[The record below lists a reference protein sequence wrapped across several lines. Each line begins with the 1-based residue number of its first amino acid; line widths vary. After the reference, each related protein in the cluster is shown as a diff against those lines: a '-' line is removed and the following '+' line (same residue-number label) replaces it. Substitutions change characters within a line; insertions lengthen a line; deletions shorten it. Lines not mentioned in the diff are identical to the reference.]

1 MWPFKTNA
9 PQTTS
14 PDSEEID
21 LVNMVIATH
30 AVIRFKPD
38 GEIEWANA
46 AFLEVLGYT
55 LDEIRGQNHS
65 LFVDKTY
72 REGAEYASFWD
83 RLRKGETFTS
93 QFPRVTKS
101 GETVFIQACYS
112 PVIGDD
118 GKVRAVIKVASDIT
132 DRQLAITDIKK
143 SLEALSTGDLTR
155 HVAPCNAP
163 DLNALGETYNAC
175 MTQLAELIKNVKN
188 VSTDVSRTADEMMET
203 TDDLSRRTETQAATL
218 EQTAAAVDQ
227 LTSTA
232 RSAAS
237 NANEVR
243 NVANQTRT
251 AAEGGRTLVANL
263 TAAMDKIEGSSSQ
276 ISQIIAVIEGI
287 AFQTNLLALNAGVE
301 AARAGDSGRGFA
313 VVASEVRGLAQRSSE
328 SANEIKAL
336 IQSSSEHVGEGSD
349 LVNRATTEF
358 ETIFQGVNGISDRVK
373 EIAHGMEEQS
383 QTLAEINASVSQLDQ
398 VTQQNAAMVQE
409 SRDSGTRLQG
419 GARDLLTEIDFFT
432 VGEARS
438 SGSFQPYQA
447 AV

>member
-1 MWPFKTNA
+1 MWPFKSIA
-9 PQTTS
+9 PQTAS
-14 PDSEEID
+14 PSSEELD
-21 LVNMVIATH
+21 LANMVTDTH

-38 GEIEWANA
+38 GQIEWANDL
-46 AFLEVLGYT
+46 FLAVLGYT
-55 LDEIRGQNHS
+55 KEELDGKNHS
-65 LFVDKTY
+65 LFVDKAY

-83 RLRKGETFTS
+83 RLRNGETFTS

-101 GETVFIQACYS
+101 GDLVYIQACYS
-112 PVIGDD
+112 PVMGDD
-118 GKVRAVIKVASDIT
+118 GKVRAVIKVASDVT
-132 DRQLAITDIKK
+132 ERQLAINDLKN

-155 HVAPCNAP
+155 HVAPCSAP
-163 DLNALGETYNAC
+163 DLNSLAETFNAC
-175 MTQLAELIKNVKN
+175 MNQLSELMTNVKN
-188 VSTDVSRTADEMMET
+188 VSSDVNRTADEMMAT
-203 TDDLSRRTETQAATL
+203 ADDLSRRTETQAATL

-232 RSAAS
+232 RSAAT

-243 NVANQTRT
+243 NVANHTRT

-263 TAAMDKIEGSSSQ
+263 TSAMDKIEGSSNQ

-336 IQSSSEHVGEGSD
+336 IQASSEHVGEGSD
-349 LVNRATTEF
+349 LVGRATTEF
-358 ETIFQGVNGISDRVK
+358 ETIFQGVNGISERVQ

-383 QTLAEINASVSQLDQ
+383 QTLAEINSSVSQLDQ
-398 VTQQNAAMVQE
+398 VTQQNAAMVEE
-409 SRDSGTRLQG
+409 SRDSSSRLQG
-419 GARDLLTEIDFFT
+419 GARELLTEIDFFT
-432 VGEARS
+432 VSETGS
-438 SGSFQPYQA
+438 SGSFQAYQT